1 MSFVD
6 FLLKYYV
13 WILGVLVVLI
23 ITVIGFLAD
32 ARSKKKKALKVEN
45 NAGNVEN
52 NMQEQGA
59 VIPQPVQEQ
68 SIMQPEVNNL
78 NSGINEMVSP
88 VGDLNLNSNPI
99 MNNSQMEK
107 PVQPVMPTVEPVMP
121 NVAPQME
128 TPVQPVMPTVE
139 PIMPNVAPQM
149 ETPVQPVMPTVEPV
163 MPNVA
168 PQMETPVQPVMPT
181 VEPVMPN
188 VAPQMETPAQPA
200 MPTVEPVMSNVAPQ
214 METPQSL
221 NDFNA
226 ANMFVTGNNNQ

>member
-107 PVQPVMPTVEPVMP
+107 PVQPVMSTVEPVMS
-121 NVAPQME
+121 NVVPQME
-128 TPVQPVMPTVE
+128 TPV
-139 PIMPNVAPQM
+139 
-149 ETPVQPVMPTVEPV
+149 
-163 MPNVA
+163 
-168 PQMETPVQPVMPT
+168 
-181 VEPVMPN
+181 
-188 VAPQMETPAQPA
+188 QPA

>member
-45 NAGNVEN
+45 NASNNAGNVEN
-52 NMQEQGA
+52 NMQEQGT

-68 SIMQPEVNNL
+68 SIMQPEINNL
-78 NSGINEMVSP
+78 NSEINEMVSP
-88 VGDLNLNSNPI
+88 VGDLNLDSNPTI
-99 MNNSQMEK
+99 NNSQMET
-107 PVQPVMPTVEPVMP
+107 PIQPVMPTVEPVMP

-128 TPVQPVMPTVE
+128 TPVQS
-139 PIMPNVAPQM
+139 
-149 ETPVQPVMPTVEPV
+149 VMPTVEPV
-163 MPNVA
+163 MPNAA
-168 PQMETPVQPVMPT
+168 PQT
-181 VEPVMPN
+181 
-188 VAPQMETPAQPA
+188 
-200 MPTVEPVMSNVAPQ
+200 
-214 METPQSL
+214 ETPQSL

>member
-32 ARSKKKKALKVEN
+32 ARSKKKKALKIEN
-45 NAGNVEN
+45 NAGNV
-52 NMQEQGA
+52 QEQGA

-99 MNNSQMEK
+99 MNNSQMET
-107 PVQPVMPTVEPVMP
+107 PVQPVMPTVEPVMS
-121 NVAPQME
+121 
-128 TPVQPVMPTVE
+128 
-139 PIMPNVAPQM
+139 NVAPQM

-163 MPNVA
+163 MSNVA

-200 MPTVEPVMSNVAPQ
+200 MPTVEPVMSNVVPQ

>member
-45 NAGNVEN
+45 NASNNVGNVEN

-68 SIMQPEVNNL
+68 SIMQPEINNL

-88 VGDLNLNSNPI
+88 VGDLNLNSNPT
-99 MNNSQMEK
+99 MNNS
-107 PVQPVMPTVEPVMP
+107 
-121 NVAPQME
+121 QME
-128 TPVQPVMPTVE
+128 TPVQPVMPT
-139 PIMPNVAPQM
+139 A
-149 ETPVQPVMPTVEPV
+149 EPV
-163 MPNVA
+163 MPNA
-168 PQMETPVQPVMPT
+168 
-181 VEPVMPN
+181 
-188 VAPQMETPAQPA
+188 
-200 MPTVEPVMSNVAPQ
+200 APQ

>member
-45 NAGNVEN
+45 NASNNAGNVEN

-68 SIMQPEVNNL
+68 SIMQPEINNL

-88 VGDLNLNSNPI
+88 VGDLNLNSNPT
-99 MNNSQMEK
+99 MNNS
-107 PVQPVMPTVEPVMP
+107 
-121 NVAPQME
+121 
-128 TPVQPVMPTVE
+128 
-139 PIMPNVAPQM
+139 QM

-181 VEPVMPN
+181 AEPVMP
-188 VAPQMETPAQPA
+188 
-200 MPTVEPVMSNVAPQ
+200 NVAPQ